1 MADREETIILDVD
14 VDVEDSVESINDLT
28 AANKELRKERN
39 ALNLQSEQGKKRAQ
53 EINALIDQNTS
64 KIKENVSA
72 IEKQKINIGN
82 YKSALDG
89 VHPALGKVGEGLEQG
104 ASGFKAMTLQ
114 ALRFIA
120 TPIGAILAA
129 LVAVF
134 TLLKTAL
141 SENDELMDKFENV
154 TNAVGVVID
163 VLVSRVAKLGEAL
176 IAFASGDFDKAIDLT
191 SEAFSGLAEEI
202 GNAVTQQQ
210 LFLDG
215 QRALEASQRALR
227 IETAKTENEIK
238 RLVVASKNRNLSLD
252 EQEELLRKALK
263 LEEDLVKQREDIAR
277 RDLVITARRTKV
289 AKEFQQTDSETFDQ
303 YVNRLLESSKLGEET
318 LKPIVDKIVALEQAR
333 GSSLAFQEKL
343 ENNLA
348 AIQDKR
354 TEGIKKQAEEL
365 AKLSEQERLARI
377 AALEASQKQQRG
389 DPLAGAFATTV
400 KVETDLTK
408 LMKEQLAQR
417 EKDTDAY
424 YKKKNADA
432 QKSAQMEVLVER
444 QKVDVISNLTGTLA
458 DLMREDTAGYKIL
471 ASAEA
476 LMNTYL
482 AATAA
487 YASGAKINPVFGA
500 ISAAAAVV
508 AGLANVARINSIEFA
523 EGGYTG
529 DGAKMQPAGIVHAGE
544 VVWSQKD
551 VAKVGGPLA
560 ANAMRPTFRGY
571 QDGGVVTSS
580 LTAPI
585 TAQLEMAN
593 IIKNMPSP
601 VVEVVEINKV
611 QRAVAVKQKISRR

>member
-53 EINALIDQNTS
+53 EINALIDSNTS

-89 VHPALGKVGEGLEQG
+89 VHPALGKVGEGLEAG
-104 ASGFKAMTLQ
+104 ASGFLAMAKS
-114 ALRFIA
+114 ALAFIA

-134 TLLKTAL
+134 TLLKTAIGANN
-141 SENDELMDKFENV
+141 EIFDKFENI

-163 VLVSRVAKLGEAL
+163 VLVNRVGKLGEAL
-176 IAFASGDFDKAIDLT
+176 IALASGDFSGALDKT
-191 SEAFSGLAEEI
+191 KEAFGGIADEI
-202 GNAVTQQQ
+202 ERAVGE
-210 LFLDG
+210 G
-215 QRALEASQRALR
+215 QRLLDLSRELEDAQRDLAVASARQ
-227 IETAKTENEIK
+227 ENVIK
-238 RLVVASKNRNLSLD
+238 ALVVASKNRNLTLD
-252 EQEELLRKALK
+252 EQEDKLRKALK
-263 LEEDLVKQREDIAR
+263 LEEELIKERERLALLDLE
-277 RDLVITARRTKV
+277 ITAGNIANTENIQK
-289 AKEFQQTDSETFDQ
+289 AANESLEDFA
-303 YVNRLLESSKLGEET
+303 NRLRKMSALGDEQVDPLIEKL
-318 LKPIVDKIVALEQAR
+318 VALEEAR
-333 GSSLAFQEKL
+333 GGSLAFQEKV
-343 ENNLA
+343 ENSLTVIAEKRAEAIRKQNEALA
-348 AIQDKR
+348 EQAAQERAVRRAQNVADITTDDPLVGAFQTRATLIEDINDKMN
-354 TEGIKKQAEEL
+354 KDL
-365 AKLSEQERLARI
+365 AKRNQEFREQEAIRQEKSDKLQVQNE
-377 AALEASQKQQRG
+377 AAKVQIIGS
-389 DPLAGAFATTV
+389 LAGG
-400 KVETDLTK
+400 LS
-408 LMKEQLAQR
+408 Q
-417 EKDTDAY
+417 
-424 YKKKNADA
+424 
-432 QKSAQMEVLVER
+432 
-444 QKVDVISNLTGTLA
+444 
-458 DLMREDTAGYKIL
+458 LMREDSVAQQALT
-471 ASAEA
+471 SAQA
-476 LMNTYL
+476 LINTY
-482 AATAA
+482 AAANAA
-487 YASGAKINPVFGA
+487 FKSGAEINLAFGI
-500 ISAAAAVV
+500 ISAAAAVA
-508 AGLANVARINSIEFA
+508 AGLANVARINNVQFA

-529 DGAKMQPAGIVHAGE
+529 PGAKMQPAGIVHAGE

>member
-39 ALNLQSEQGKKRAQ
+39 ALNLQSAQGQKRAK
-53 EINALIDQNTS
+53 EINATIDQNTS

-89 VHPALGKVGEGLEQG
+89 VHPALGKVGEGLEAG
-104 ASGFKAMTLQ
+104 ASGFKAMAKQ
-114 ALRFIA
+114 ALAFIA
-120 TPIGAILAA
+120 TPIGALLAA

-134 TLLKTAL
+134 SLLKAAL
-141 SENDELMDKFENV
+141 SENDELMDKFENI
-154 TNAVGVVID
+154 TSAVSVVLE

-377 AALEASQKQQRG
+377 AALEASQKKQRG

-400 KVETDLTK
+400 KVETDLTN

-544 VVWSQKD
+544 GVWSQKD

-611 QRAVAVKQKISRR
+611 QKAVAVKQKISRR

>member
-1 MADREETIILDVD
+1 LYLDLSREL
-14 VDVEDSVESINDLT
+14 ED
-28 AANKELRKERN
+28 
-39 ALNLQSEQGKKRAQ
+39 
-53 EINALIDQNTS
+53 
-64 KIKENVSA
+64 
-72 IEKQKINIGN
+72 
-82 YKSALDG
+82 
-89 VHPALGKVGEGLEQG
+89 
-104 ASGFKAMTLQ
+104 
-114 ALRFIA
+114 
-120 TPIGAILAA
+120 
-129 LVAVF
+129 
-134 TLLKTAL
+134 
-141 SENDELMDKFENV
+141 
-154 TNAVGVVID
+154 
-163 VLVSRVAKLGEAL
+163 
-176 IAFASGDFDKAIDLT
+176 
-191 SEAFSGLAEEI
+191 
-202 GNAVTQQQ
+202 
-210 LFLDG
+210 
-215 QRALEASQRALR
+215 SQRALR
-227 IETAKTENEIK
+227 IETARTENEIK

-252 EQEELLRKALK
+252 EQEEMLRKALA
-263 LEEDLVKQREDIAR
+263 LEEELVDKRAENAQKDLV
-277 RDLVITARRTKV
+277 LTAKRLALERSLS
-289 AKEFQQTDSETFDQ
+289 QTAEETFDQ
-303 YVNRLLESSKLGEET
+303 FLDRLVTGGKLADEGVDE
-318 LKPIVDKIVALEQAR
+318 IVDKIEALEQAR

-348 AIQDKR
+348 TIQEKR
-354 TEGIKKQAEEL
+354 TKILEDQAKALAEQEAQLRATQRAANQIEPTTEDPLVGAFQTQATIITDINDRMNTDLAKRNEAFRAEE
-365 AKLSEQERLARI
+365 AKRVE
-377 AALEASQKQQRG
+377 
-389 DPLAGAFATTV
+389 AGA
-400 KVETDLTK
+400 
-408 LMKEQLAQR
+408 
-417 EKDTDAY
+417 
-424 YKKKNADA
+424 
-432 QKSAQMEVLVER
+432 QMAVLVER
-444 QKVDVISNLTGTLA
+444 QKVDAISNLTGALA
-458 DLMREDTAGYKIL
+458 DVLHEDTAGYKIL